1 MKKILLCVPLLALF
15 AAGLIGCSQQRQWNH
30 EQRKAMR
37 EALRSYRQMVYLDD
51 LTDAE
56 FVLFTDDVAGQLE
69 NSYPVYVEFVEMQ
82 GVDDTVDMVVVST
95 IVDELDADAHNM
107 RHIYPYR
114 ALVAQ
119 GVLPAGLDHSVHRP
133 RALTVHLIAVGRH
146 GIGQKAV

>member
-1 MKKILLCVPLLALF
+1 
-15 AAGLIGCSQQRQWNH
+15 
-30 EQRKAMR
+30 
-37 EALRSYRQMVYLDD
+37 
-51 LTDAE
+51 
-56 FVLFTDDVAGQLE
+56 
-69 NSYPVYVEFVEMQ
+69 MQ